1 MSGGAFQHQQYR
13 LGDIADEIEEAI
25 YRNENPEE
33 GSWSSYELNGDTI
46 NEFKSAIKALRVAQ
60 VYAQRIDW
68 LLSGDDGEETFH
80 KRLKADLEKLEK

>member
-25 YRNENPEE
+25 YKNENPEA
-33 GSWSSYELNGDTI
+33 GSWTSYELDGATI
-46 NEFKSAIKALRVAQ
+46 VEFKNAIKALRVAQ
-60 VYAQRIDW
+60 VYAHRVDW

-80 KRLKADLEKLEK
+80 KRLKADLIKLG